1 MRNTDNTAVFDTSTG
16 RLRVITRGDAARFE
30 ITIDGAT
37 VGGALAPDLA
47 QTIINLIDEVNTG
60 TDRKRGKDGYDSLH
74 TMHDMRNLRGAQVGD
89 RRLKLIYDNGSGG
102 IEPRYV
108 IRVHTSDR
116 VQLIEREVLIS
127 QATGAT
133 KKMLEALLTLL
144 NLHRSMTDRIKRE
157 RSKRAAAMVE
167 QIRQVET
174 GAWQAAVAA
183 GQTTV
188 SLERWLYDRAGELV

>member
-1 MRNTDNTAVFDTSTG
+1 MLDTGNTAVFDTSTG
-16 RLRVITRGDAARFE
+16 RLRVITRGDTACFE
-30 ITIDGAT
+30 ITTDGAT
-37 VGGALAPDLA
+37 VGGALAPALA
-47 QTIINLIDEVNTG
+47 ETLIDLIDEVNTG
-60 TDRKRGKDGYDSLH
+60 TDRELRNTGHDSLH
-74 TMHDMRNLRGAQVGD
+74 TMHGMQNLRGAQVGD
-89 RRLKLIYDNGSGG
+89 RHLELVYEDGSGS

-116 VQLIEREVLIS
+116 VQLIKREILIS

-144 NLHRSMTDRIKRE
+144 NLHRSMTDQIERE

-188 SLERWLYDRAGELV
+188 SLNQWLYDRAAERV

>member
-1 MRNTDNTAVFDTSTG
+1 MRNTDNTAVFDTSTN
-16 RLRVITRGDAARFE
+16 RLHVHIRGETAHFE

-47 QTIINLIDEVNTG
+47 QTIIDLIDEVNTG

-89 RRLKLIYDNGSGG
+89 RRLELIYDNGSGG
-102 IEPRYV
+102 VEPRYV

-116 VQLIEREVLIS
+116 VQLIKREILIS

>member
-1 MRNTDNTAVFDTSTG
+1 MPNTGNTAVFDTSTG
-16 RLRVITRGDAARFE
+16 RLSVITRGDAARFE
-30 ITIDGAT
+30 ITTDGAT
-37 VGGALAPDLA
+37 VGGALAPTLA
-47 QTIINLIDEVNTG
+47 ETIIDLIDEVNAG
-60 TDRKRGKDGYDSLH
+60 TDRKRRNTAYDSLR
-74 TMHDMRNLRGAQVGD
+74 TMHDMRNLRAARVGD
-89 RRLKLIYDNGSGG
+89 RHLELIYDDGSNG

-108 IRVHTSDR
+108 ICVRTLDG

-144 NLHRSMTDRIKRE
+144 NLHRSMTDQVKRE

-188 SLERWLYDRAGELV
+188 SLEQWLYDRADELV